1 MVFYRKLPIYHPQK
15 TTGHNPVHQYEK
27 HTSDGNNYGKTKT
40 GIQGGGSTER
50 FPTSVLVFPT
60 DKQKES
66 LHPTQKPVELCRTII
81 RTYTDP
87 GDLVLDNCCGSGSIL
102 VAAKME
108 DRDFIGMDN
117 GVCDRPGNE
126 HHGEAWASI
135 ADNRLKQTVRP
146 KLRKQPEG
154 GT

>member
-1 MVFYRKLPIYHPQK
+1 MGRDAS
-15 TTGHNPVHQYEK
+15 PVHQYEK
-27 HTSDGNNYGKTKT
+27 HTSDGSNYGKTKT
-40 GIQGGGSTER
+40 GVKGGGSTER
-50 FPTSVLVFPT
+50 FPTSVWVFST

-66 LHPTQKPVELCRTII
+66 LHPVQKPVELCRSII

-117 GVCDRPGNE
+117 GVCDRPGSE
-126 HHGEAWASI
+126 QHGKTWAEIS
-135 ADNRLKQTVRP
+135 ANRLKQAVRP
-146 KLRKQPEG
+146 KLRKQPG
-154 GT
+154 GGSEDG